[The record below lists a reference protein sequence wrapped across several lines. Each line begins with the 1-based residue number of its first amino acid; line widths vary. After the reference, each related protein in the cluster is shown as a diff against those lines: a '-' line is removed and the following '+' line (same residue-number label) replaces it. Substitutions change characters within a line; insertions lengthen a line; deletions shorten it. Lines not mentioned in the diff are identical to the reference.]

1 MNKERDFKGVW
12 IPKEIWLDERLSP
25 LEKVLLVEID
35 SLDNER
41 GCFKSNA
48 KFAEFMQ
55 CGVNTITRSVKKLA
69 DLGYVTCR
77 MVTHDRGTSRV
88 IKMVKGSSPKWV
100 DASHQ
105 NGEQGN
111 TVRGNTEEKEKAK
124 KKSDKFELPY
134 FILPEVWDD
143 FEKMRKSIKKP
154 LTDRARTTIVNKLRK
169 FGEHSA
175 NEILDQSIEHCWQTV
190 YQLKDEDKVE
200 KPSENR
206 DLMAD
211 YFNS

>member
-12 IPKEIWLDERLSP
+12 IPKEIWLDDRLSP

-48 KFAEFMQ
+48 KFAEFLQ
-55 CGVNTITRSVKKLA
+55 CGVNTITRSVKKLTE
-69 DLGYVTCR
+69 LGYVTCK

-88 IKMVKGSSPKWV
+88 IKMVKGVSPKWLEG
-100 DASHQ
+100 SHQ

-111 TVRGNTEEKEKAK
+111 TVRGNTKENIKETKAK
-124 KKSDKFELPY
+124 GFELPY
-134 FILPEVWDD
+134 FINQEVWDD

-154 LTDRARTTIVNKLRK
+154 LTDRARTTIVNKLK
-169 FGEHSA
+169 AFGEHSA

-190 YQLKDEDKVE
+190 YQLKDVKNE
-200 KPSENR
+200 KPAESQ
-206 DLMAD
+206 DLMAQ
-211 YFNS
+211 YFNN